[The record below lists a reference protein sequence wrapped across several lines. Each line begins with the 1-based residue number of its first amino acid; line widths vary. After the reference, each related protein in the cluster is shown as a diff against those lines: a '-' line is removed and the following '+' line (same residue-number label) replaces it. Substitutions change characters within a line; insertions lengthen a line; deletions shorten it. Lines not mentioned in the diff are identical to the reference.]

1 MQHVRILHLVQRH
14 LPIQEMAVVQVA
26 TIPLVLH
33 VLQLHRQDMLL
44 LTLVAVAVQADTSL
58 LAMLVWHPQII
69 PATPS
74 FLVAVVA
81 QAATIHQA
89 RVAWLTDFI

>member
-1 MQHVRILHLVQRH
+1 
-14 LPIQEMAVVQVA
+14 
-26 TIPLVLH
+26 
-33 VLQLHRQDMLL
+33 MLL